1 MPLGLYNRRFATP
14 NGINGGET
22 NGVEDQIILTAQYRD
37 TTIDDVGFV
46 KRKTINLQVRRIRIC
61 QMHYLS
67 YMHYTETQNLV
78 RN

>member
-22 NGVEDQIILTAQYRD
+22 NGEEDQIILTAQYRD
-37 TTIDDVGFV
+37 TIIDDVGFV

-61 QMHYLS
+61 QMHYLLIL
-67 YMHYTETQNLV
+67 HCN
-78 RN
+78 